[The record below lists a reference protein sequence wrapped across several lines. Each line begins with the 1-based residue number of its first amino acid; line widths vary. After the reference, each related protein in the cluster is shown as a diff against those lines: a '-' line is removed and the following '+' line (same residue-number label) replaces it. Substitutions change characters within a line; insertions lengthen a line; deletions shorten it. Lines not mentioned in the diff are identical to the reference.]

1 MPERI
6 FKRVEERLKYW
17 YLPLIAG
24 LILIAIGIW
33 TFSNKLETFAALA
46 FLFSLSF
53 VFSGLMET
61 GYALFN
67 RHRMDGWGWSLA
79 MGLLTFMVG
88 ILLFARPG
96 ISMVTL
102 TFFIGFVVLF
112 RSMNAIS
119 MAMHLRNFGASYGG
133 LLLMGILGMI
143 FGFILL
149 WDPKLAGLSVVIYTG
164 IALIIAGLFNVL
176 ISLILKKLHTYSG
189 EISQELMDRYKAVQK
204 EIEEEMNN

>member
-1 MPERI
+1 MPDRF

-33 TFSNKLETFAALA
+33 TFSNKVETFLALT

-53 VFSGLMET
+53 VFSGLIET
-61 GYALFN
+61 GFALLN
-67 RHRMDGWGWSLA
+67 RQKVDGWGWSLA
-79 MGLLTFMVG
+79 MGLLTFFIGVVMLVK
-88 ILLFARPG
+88 PQ

-102 TFFIGFVVLF
+102 PFFIGFVVVF

-119 MAMHLRNFGASYGG
+119 MAMDLRNFGARYGG

-143 FGFILL
+143 FGLILL
-149 WDPKLAGLSVVIYTG
+149 WDPRLAGLSVVIYTG
-164 IALIIAGLFNVL
+164 IALIVAGLFNVM
-176 ISLILKKLHTYSG
+176 ISMILKKLHTYSG
-189 EISQELMDRYKAVQK
+189 NISDELMDRYAAIQK
-204 EIEEEMNN
+204 EIEEEMKN